1 VTDTERIA
9 SLEARLAA
17 AEARI
22 AQLEAPASR
31 PGAAVTPLP
40 YTPSLPQPLRPYW
53 ETQPTVING
62 GVRITCDERD
72 TGPTLR

>member
-1 VTDTERIA
+1 MTDTERIA

-31 PGAAVTPLP
+31 PGAAVMPLP
-40 YTPSLPQPLRPYW
+40 YTPTLPLRPYW